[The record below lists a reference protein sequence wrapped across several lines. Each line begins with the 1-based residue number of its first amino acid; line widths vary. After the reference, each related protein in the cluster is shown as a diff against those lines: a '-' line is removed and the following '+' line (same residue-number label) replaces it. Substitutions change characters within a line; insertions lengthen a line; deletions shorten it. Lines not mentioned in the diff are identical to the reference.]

1 MNSGDELDELRRFR
15 VRAIAL
21 VILLLTVTTTHG
33 QTVSELERKYGK
45 PVSAYNVSEHI
56 WMTADFSSDGQVC
69 QMRLYPKRI
78 GPKTDNHRS
87 QLVFPELTEVLNEI
101 VPPHL
106 RGLKKDGF
114 GQTSLGGGTAWTIY
128 AYENVSFNFISS
140 YKLDPDIIEKAKS
153 HVLKDPDPDVI
164 PLPKKT
170 APSLDD
176 FAGSKDLPTEIVTV
190 RWNRRPC
197 TVK

>member
-1 MNSGDELDELRRFR
+1 M
-15 VRAIAL
+15 RAIAL
-21 VILLLTVTTTHG
+21 IILLLTVTTTRG

-45 PVSAYNVSEHI
+45 SVSVYNVSEHI
-56 WMTADFSSDGQVC
+56 WMTPDYSADGQVC

-78 GPKTDNHRS
+78 GPETNYLGS
-87 QLVFPELTEVLNEI
+87 QLLFPELRQVLNQI
-101 VPPHL
+101 APPHL

-114 GQTSLGGGTAWTIY
+114 GLTDLGGGIAWTN
-128 AYENVSFNFISS
+128 YEYDNVSFTFISS
-140 YKLDPDIIEKAKS
+140 YKLDPDIIEKAES
-153 HVLKDPDPDVI
+153 YVLRDPDPDVL

-176 FAGSKDLPTEIVTV
+176 FSGSQNSPTEIVTV

-197 TVK
+197 TMK

>member
-1 MNSGDELDELRRFR
+1 M
-15 VRAIAL
+15 RAAAL
-21 VILLLTVTTTHG
+21 VILLLTVTTTRG
-33 QTVSELERKYGK
+33 QTVSELERRYGK

-56 WMTADFSSDGQVC
+56 WMTPDYSSDGQVC

-78 GPKTDNHRS
+78 GPATDYLGS
-87 QLVFPELTEVLNEI
+87 QLLFPELSQVLNEI

-114 GQTSLGGGTAWTIY
+114 GMTDLGGGVAWTIY
-128 AYENVSFNFISS
+128 GYENVSFTFISS
-140 YKLDPDIIEKAKS
+140 YKLDPDIIQKAES
-153 HVLKDPDPDVI
+153 HVLKDLDPDVV

-197 TVK
+197 TIK